1 MKIIATILTALV
13 VVSCESVTPEQV
25 ERAHDLY
32 HILTGEPCLIAQP
45 LYCK

>member
-1 MKIIATILTALV
+1 MKTLATILTALA
-13 VVSCESVTPEQV
+13 VVSCESITPAQV
-25 ERAHDLY
+25 DKAHDIY

>member
-1 MKIIATILTALV
+1 MKTIATILTALA
-13 VVSCESVTPEQV
+13 VVSCESITSEQV

-32 HILTGEPCLIAQP
+32 HILTGEPCKLAHP